1 MRKFLYNAMNSSG
14 TITKDMVEAN
24 TLEEAKEIIN
34 QQKLVVLKIKE
45 KKNINS
51 LFRANANLSLKQTS
65 QFFTNFSIMMDT
77 GITISNVI
85 ENLIDTENDKK
96 ILMFL
101 SSISQNLRRG
111 ESLANSMRLAKPSI
125 ELELVKMIE
134 AAEVSGKL
142 SSVLKEM
149 NLLLST
155 KTMLRQKI
163 TNALI
168 YPSFLLLVT
177 IIVLNIIL
185 TQVVPQFA
193 QTFQNTDASLP
204 TITLFLFNIS
214 DFINN
219 YGFETLIGFTLTV
232 LALVYLKSK
241 KIIKS
246 KLSEFSLKIPY
257 LNKLIINGNYT
268 LFSRQMSI
276 NLLSGLQIDHAI
288 ELSISSLSN
297 LSIKNKLNHIPEEIR
312 KGSSLSKELKL
323 VKIFPAYSVTMISA
337 GEESNQL
344 ISVFDKLS
352 IQLNT
357 EVENSIERISKLIEP
372 SVIIIL
378 GVVIAII
385 AFGILSPILTLNEI
399 V

>member
-34 QQKLVVLKIKE
+34 KQKLVVLKIKE
-45 KKNINS
+45 KKNIKS
-51 LFRANANLSLKQTS
+51 LFRSNANLSLKQTS

-101 SSISQNLRRG
+101 NSISQNLRRG

-232 LALVYLKSK
+232 LTLVYLKSK

-257 LNKLIINGNYT
+257 LNKLIINGNYI
-268 LFSRQMSI
+268 LFCRQMSI
-276 NLLSGLQIDHAI
+276 NLLSGLQIDHSI

-297 LSIKNKLNHIPEEIR
+297 LSIKDRLNHIPEEIR

-344 ISVFDKLS
+344 IRVFDKLS

-385 AFGILSPILTLNEI
+385 AFGILSPILSLNEI

>member
-101 SSISQNLRRG
+101 NSISQNLRRG

-193 QTFQNTDASLP
+193 QTFQNTDAGLP
-204 TITLFLFNIS
+204 AITLFLFNIS

-257 LNKLIINGNYT
+257 LNKLIINGNYI
-268 LFSRQMSI
+268 LFCRQMSI
-276 NLLSGLQIDHAI
+276 NLLSGLQIDHSI

-297 LSIKNKLNHIPEEIR
+297 LSIKDRLNHIPEEIR

-344 ISVFDKLS
+344 IRVFDKLS

>member
-24 TLEEAKEIIN
+24 TIEEARDVIN
-34 QQKLVVLKIKE
+34 QQKLVILKIKE

-51 LFRANANLSLKQTS
+51 LFGNNTDLSLKQTS

-101 SSISQNLRRG
+101 NSISQNLRRG
-111 ESLANSMRLAKPSI
+111 ESLANSMRLSKPSI

-142 SSVLKEM
+142 STVLKEM

-163 TNALI
+163 TNALV

-257 LNKLIINGNYT
+257 LNKLIISGNCT
-268 LFSRQMSI
+268 LFCRQMSI
-276 NLLSGLQIDHAI
+276 NLLSGLQIDQAI

-344 ISVFDKLS
+344 IRVFDKLS

-372 SVIIIL
+372 SVIIVL
-378 GVVIAII
+378 GIVVAII

>member
-101 SSISQNLRRG
+101 NSISQNLRRG

-257 LNKLIINGNYT
+257 LSKLIINGNYT
-268 LFSRQMSI
+268 LFCRQMSI

-344 ISVFDKLS
+344 IRVFDKLS

>member
-34 QQKLVVLKIKE
+34 KQKLVVLKIKE
-45 KKNINS
+45 KKNIKS
-51 LFRANANLSLKQTS
+51 LFRSNANLSLKQTS

-85 ENLIDTENDKK
+85 ENLIDTENDNK

-101 SSISQNLRRG
+101 NSISQNLRRG

-257 LNKLIINGNYT
+257 LSKLIINGNYT
-268 LFSRQMSI
+268 LFCRQMSI

-344 ISVFDKLS
+344 IKVFDKLS

>member
-14 TITKDMVEAN
+14 AITKDMVEAN

-45 KKNINS
+45 KKNIKS
-51 LFRANANLSLKQTS
+51 LFRSNANLSLKQTS

-85 ENLIDTENDKK
+85 KNLIDTENDKK

-101 SSISQNLRRG
+101 NSISQNLRRG
-111 ESLANSMRLAKPSI
+111 ESLANSMRLSKPSI
-125 ELELVKMIE
+125 ELELIKMIE

-142 SSVLKEM
+142 STVLKEM

-219 YGFETLIGFTLTV
+219 YGFETLVGFTLTV

-257 LNKLIINGNYT
+257 LSKLIINGNYT
-268 LFSRQMSI
+268 LFCRQMSI

-297 LSIKNKLNHIPEEIR
+297 LSIKNRLNHIPEEIR

-385 AFGILSPILTLNEI
+385 AFGILSPILSLNEI

>member
-101 SSISQNLRRG
+101 NSISQNLRRG

-257 LNKLIINGNYT
+257 LNKLIINGNYI
-268 LFSRQMSI
+268 LFCRQMSI

-297 LSIKNKLNHIPEEIR
+297 LSIKNRLNHIPEEIR

-344 ISVFDKLS
+344 IKVFDKLS

>member
-51 LFRANANLSLKQTS
+51 LFRANADLSLKQTS

-101 SSISQNLRRG
+101 NSLSQNLRRG

-257 LNKLIINGNYT
+257 LSKLIINGNYT
-268 LFSRQMSI
+268 LFCRQMSI

-344 ISVFDKLS
+344 IKVFDKLS

>member
-51 LFRANANLSLKQTS
+51 LFRANADLSLKQTS

-85 ENLIDTENDKK
+85 ENLIDTENDNK

-101 SSISQNLRRG
+101 NSISQNLRRG

-257 LNKLIINGNYT
+257 LSKLIINGNYT
-268 LFSRQMSI
+268 LFCRQMSI

-344 ISVFDKLS
+344 IKVFDKLS

>member
-101 SSISQNLRRG
+101 NSIFQNLRRG

-344 ISVFDKLS
+344 IRVFDKLS

>member
-51 LFRANANLSLKQTS
+51 LFRTNANLSLKQTS

-101 SSISQNLRRG
+101 NSISQNLRRG

-193 QTFQNTDASLP
+193 QTFQNTDAGLP
-204 TITLFLFNIS
+204 AITLFLFNIS

-257 LNKLIINGNYT
+257 LSKLIINGNYT
-268 LFSRQMSI
+268 LFCRQMSI

-297 LSIKNKLNHIPEEIR
+297 LSIKNRLNHIPEEIR

-323 VKIFPAYSVTMISA
+323 VKIFPAYSITMISA

-344 ISVFDKLS
+344 IRVFDKLS

>member
-101 SSISQNLRRG
+101 NSISQNLRRG

-257 LNKLIINGNYT
+257 LSKLIINGNYT
-268 LFSRQMSI
+268 LFCRQMSI

-297 LSIKNKLNHIPEEIR
+297 LSIKNRLNHIPEEIR

-344 ISVFDKLS
+344 IRVFDKLS

>member
-34 QQKLVVLKIKE
+34 KQKLVVLKIKE
-45 KKNINS
+45 KKNIKS
-51 LFRANANLSLKQTS
+51 LFRSNANLSLKQTS

-101 SSISQNLRRG
+101 NSISQNLRRG
-111 ESLANSMRLAKPSI
+111 ESLANSMRLSKPSI
-125 ELELVKMIE
+125 ELELIKMIE

-142 SSVLKEM
+142 STVLKEM

-193 QTFQNTDASLP
+193 QTFQNTDADLP
-204 TITLFLFNIS
+204 AITLFLFNIS
-214 DFINN
+214 DFINY

-232 LALVYLKSK
+232 LTLVYLKSK

-297 LSIKNKLNHIPEEIR
+297 LSIKNRLNHIPEEIR

-344 ISVFDKLS
+344 IRVFDKLS

>member
-1 MRKFLYNAMNSSG
+1 MRKFLYNAINSSG

-51 LFRANANLSLKQTS
+51 LFRRNANLSLKQAS

-101 SSISQNLRRG
+101 NSISQNLRRG

-155 KTMLRQKI
+155 KTMLIQKI

-219 YGFETLIGFTLTV
+219 YGFETFIGFTLTV

-268 LFSRQMSI
+268 LFCRQMSI

-344 ISVFDKLS
+344 IRVFDKLA

>member
-14 TITKDMVEAN
+14 AITKDMVEAN
-24 TLEEAKEIIN
+24 NLEEAKEIIN
-34 QQKLVVLKIKE
+34 QQKLIVLKIKE

-51 LFRANANLSLKQTS
+51 LFRTNANLSLKQTS

-101 SSISQNLRRG
+101 NSISQNLRRG
-111 ESLANSMRLAKPSI
+111 ESLANSMRLSKPSI
-125 ELELVKMIE
+125 ELELIKMIE

-142 SSVLKEM
+142 STVLKEM

-193 QTFQNTDASLP
+193 QTFQNTDADLP
-204 TITLFLFNIS
+204 AITLFLFNIS

-257 LNKLIINGNYT
+257 LSKLIINGNYT
-268 LFSRQMSI
+268 LFCRQMSI

>member
-51 LFRANANLSLKQTS
+51 LFRANADLSLKQTS

-101 SSISQNLRRG
+101 NSISQNLRRG

-193 QTFQNTDASLP
+193 QTFQNSDASLP

-257 LNKLIINGNYT
+257 LSKLIVNGNYT
-268 LFSRQMSI
+268 LFCRQMSI

-297 LSIKNKLNHIPEEIR
+297 LSIKNRLNHIPEEIR

-344 ISVFDKLS
+344 IRVFDKLS

>member
-51 LFRANANLSLKQTS
+51 LFRSNANLSLKQTS

-85 ENLIDTENDKK
+85 KNLIDTENDKK

-101 SSISQNLRRG
+101 NSISQNLRRG
-111 ESLANSMRLAKPSI
+111 ESLANSMRLSKPSI
-125 ELELVKMIE
+125 ELELIKMIE

-232 LALVYLKSK
+232 LTLVYLKSK
-241 KIIKS
+241 KIMKS

-257 LNKLIINGNYT
+257 LSKLIINGNYT
-268 LFSRQMSI
+268 LFCRQMSI

-297 LSIKNKLNHIPEEIR
+297 LSIKNRLNHIPEEIR

-344 ISVFDKLS
+344 IRVFDKLS

-385 AFGILSPILTLNEI
+385 AFGILSPILSLNEI

>member
-1 MRKFLYNAMNSSG
+1 MRKFLYNAINSSG

-51 LFRANANLSLKQTS
+51 LFRVNADLSLKQTS

-101 SSISQNLRRG
+101 NSISQNLRRG

-155 KTMLRQKI
+155 KTMLIQKI

-268 LFSRQMSI
+268 LFCRQMSI

-344 ISVFDKLS
+344 IRVFDKLA

>member
-45 KKNINS
+45 KKNINT

-101 SSISQNLRRG
+101 NSISQNLRRG

-193 QTFQNTDASLP
+193 QTFQNTDADLP
-204 TITLFLFNIS
+204 AITLFLFNIS

-268 LFSRQMSI
+268 LFCRQMSI

-344 ISVFDKLS
+344 IRVFDKLS

>member
-45 KKNINS
+45 KKNINT

-193 QTFQNTDASLP
+193 QTFQNSDASLP

-268 LFSRQMSI
+268 LFCRQMSI

-297 LSIKNKLNHIPEEIR
+297 LSIKNRLNHIPEEIR

-344 ISVFDKLS
+344 IKVFDKLS

-372 SVIIIL
+372 SVIIVL

>member
-101 SSISQNLRRG
+101 NSISQNLRRG

-268 LFSRQMSI
+268 LFCRQMSI

-297 LSIKNKLNHIPEEIR
+297 LSIKNRLNHIPEEIR

-344 ISVFDKLS
+344 IKVFDKLS

>member
-45 KKNINS
+45 KKNINT
-51 LFRANANLSLKQTS
+51 LFRTNANLSLKQTS

-257 LNKLIINGNYT
+257 LSKLIINGNYI
-268 LFSRQMSI
+268 LFCRQMSI

-344 ISVFDKLS
+344 IKVFDKLS

>member
-34 QQKLVVLKIKE
+34 KQKLVVLKIKE
-45 KKNINS
+45 KKNIKS
-51 LFRANANLSLKQTS
+51 LFRSNANLSLKQTS

-101 SSISQNLRRG
+101 NSISQNLRRG
-111 ESLANSMRLAKPSI
+111 ESLANSMRLSKPSI
-125 ELELVKMIE
+125 ELELIKMIE

-142 SSVLKEM
+142 STVLKEM

-241 KIIKS
+241 KVIKS

-297 LSIKNKLNHIPEEIR
+297 LSIKNRLNHIPEEIR

-344 ISVFDKLS
+344 IRVFDKLS

-372 SVIIIL
+372 SVIIVL
-378 GVVIAII
+378 GVVVAII

>member
-14 TITKDMVEAN
+14 TITKDIVEAN
-24 TLEEAKEIIN
+24 TLEEAKDIIN
-34 QQKLVVLKIKE
+34 KQKLVVLKIKE

-101 SSISQNLRRG
+101 NSLSQNLRRG
-111 ESLANSMRLAKPSI
+111 ESLANSMRLATPSI

-142 SSVLKEM
+142 SPVLKEM

-241 KIIKS
+241 KVIKS
-246 KLSEFSLKIPY
+246 KLSEFSLIIPY
-257 LNKLIINGNYT
+257 LSKLIINGNYT
-268 LFSRQMSI
+268 LFCRQMSI

-344 ISVFDKLS
+344 IKVFDKLS

>member
-34 QQKLVVLKIKE
+34 KQKLVVLKIKE
-45 KKNINS
+45 KKNIKS
-51 LFRANANLSLKQTS
+51 LFRSNANLSLKQTS

-257 LNKLIINGNYT
+257 LSKLIINGNYT
-268 LFSRQMSI
+268 LFCRQMSI

-344 ISVFDKLS
+344 IKVFDKLS

>member
-51 LFRANANLSLKQTS
+51 LFRANADLSLKQTS

-257 LNKLIINGNYT
+257 LSKLIINGNYT
-268 LFSRQMSI
+268 LFCRQMSI

-297 LSIKNKLNHIPEEIR
+297 LSIKNRLNHIPEEIR

-344 ISVFDKLS
+344 IKVFDKLS

>member
-101 SSISQNLRRG
+101 NSISQNLRRG
-111 ESLANSMRLAKPSI
+111 ESLANSMRLSKPSI
-125 ELELVKMIE
+125 ELELIKMIE

-257 LNKLIINGNYT
+257 LSKLIINGNYT
-268 LFSRQMSI
+268 LFCRQMSI

-344 ISVFDKLS
+344 IKVFDKLS

>member
-51 LFRANANLSLKQTS
+51 LFRANADLSLKQTS

-101 SSISQNLRRG
+101 SSISQNLRLG

-241 KIIKS
+241 KSIKS
-246 KLSEFSLKIPY
+246 KLSEFSLIIPY
-257 LNKLIINGNYT
+257 LSKLIINGNYT
-268 LFSRQMSI
+268 LFCRQMSI

-297 LSIKNKLNHIPEEIR
+297 LSIKNRLNHIPEEIR

-344 ISVFDKLS
+344 IKVFDKLS

>member
-51 LFRANANLSLKQTS
+51 LFRANADLSLKQTS

-101 SSISQNLRRG
+101 SSISQNLRLG

-219 YGFETLIGFTLTV
+219 FGFETLIGFTLTV

-268 LFSRQMSI
+268 LFCRQMSI

-297 LSIKNKLNHIPEEIR
+297 LSIKNRLNHIPEEIR

-344 ISVFDKLS
+344 IRVFDKLS

-372 SVIIIL
+372 SVIIVL
-378 GVVIAII
+378 GVVVAII

>member
-101 SSISQNLRRG
+101 NSISQNLRRG

-193 QTFQNTDASLP
+193 QTFQNTDAGLP
-204 TITLFLFNIS
+204 AITLFLFNIS

-257 LNKLIINGNYT
+257 LSKLIINGNYT
-268 LFSRQMSI
+268 LFCRQMSI

-344 ISVFDKLS
+344 IKVFDKLS

>member
-34 QQKLVVLKIKE
+34 KQKLVVLKIKE
-45 KKNINS
+45 KKNIKS
-51 LFRANANLSLKQTS
+51 LFRSNANLSLKQTS

-101 SSISQNLRRG
+101 NSISQNLRRG
-111 ESLANSMRLAKPSI
+111 ESLANSMRLSKPSI
-125 ELELVKMIE
+125 ELELIKMIE

-142 SSVLKEM
+142 STVLKEM

-257 LNKLIINGNYT
+257 LSKLIINGNYT
-268 LFSRQMSI
+268 LFCRQMSI

-344 ISVFDKLS
+344 IKVFDKLS

-372 SVIIIL
+372 SVIIVL
-378 GVVIAII
+378 GVVVAII

>member
-14 TITKDMVEAN
+14 SITKDMVEAN
-24 TLEEAKEIIN
+24 TIEEARDIIN
-34 QQKLVVLKIKE
+34 QQKLVILKIKE
-45 KKNINS
+45 KKNIKS
-51 LFRANANLSLKQTS
+51 FFSSKADLSLKQTS
-65 QFFTNFSIMMDT
+65 QFFTNFSIMMET

-101 SSISQNLRRG
+101 NNISQNLRRG
-111 ESLANSMRLAKPSI
+111 ESLANSMRASKPSI
-125 ELELVKMIE
+125 EVELIKMIE

-142 SSVLKEM
+142 LTVLKEM

-163 TNALI
+163 INALI
-168 YPSFLLLVT
+168 YPFFLLLVT

-193 QTFQNTDASLP
+193 QTFQNTDTSLP
-204 TITLFLFNIS
+204 TITFFLFKIS
-214 DFINN
+214 NFIDN
-219 YGFETLIGFTLTV
+219 YGLETLIGFTLTV
-232 LALVYLKSK
+232 LALACLKSNE
-241 KIIKS
+241 IIKS
-246 KLSEFSLKIPY
+246 KLSQISLKIPY
-257 LNKLIINGNYT
+257 LNKLIINGNYV
-268 LFSRQMSI
+268 LFCRQMSI

-288 ELSISSLSN
+288 DLSISSLSN
-297 LSIKNKLNHIPEEIR
+297 FSIKNKLKHIPEEIR

-323 VKIFPAYSVTMISA
+323 VKIFPAYSLTMISA

-344 ISVFDKLS
+344 IRVFDKLS
-352 IQLNT
+352 NQLNT

-372 SVIIIL
+372 SVIIII
-378 GVVIAII
+378 GVVVATI